1 LILFR
6 RIVSLNPELYFKW
19 FGEAILYRGLMKKI
33 NLNEDCF
40 FDVEN
45 LNSKAAKET
54 RVMVRLREE
63 LCLIN
68 LA

>member
-1 LILFR
+1 
-6 RIVSLNPELYFKW
+6 
-19 FGEAILYRGLMKKI
+19 MKKI

-40 FDVEN
+40 LDVEN

-54 RVMVRLREE
+54 RVMVRLRKE

-68 LA
+68 LAKESEF